1 MNQKLNLETAPST
14 LLLFG
19 LAGSGKS
26 FVGDL
31 IAELA
36 GWHVYHADDD
46 LTPAMLDAL
55 NKQQPFT
62 QQMRDD
68 YFAYIVENIKSLQK
82 KHPRLVITQ
91 GTYKQTHRDYLL
103 ASLTDIELICIESS
117 AELITQRL
125 QTRQQGISLASAT
138 ALQQDFEAPGAN
150 TRVLTNIA
158 GKNEIIRQLNAFYA
172 ASR

>member
-31 IAELA
+31 IADLA

-46 LTPAMLDAL
+46 LTPEMIDAL
-55 NKQQPFT
+55 NKQQAFT
-62 QQMRDD
+62 QKMRDD

-82 KHPRLVITQ
+82 KYPRLVVTQ
-91 GTYKQTHRDYLL
+91 GTYKQKHRDYLL
-103 ASLTDIELICIESS
+103 ACLEDIELICVESS
-117 AELITQRL
+117 LELVTQRL
-125 QTRQQGISLASAT
+125 RTRKQGISLASAT
-138 ALQQDFEAPGAN
+138 ALQQDFEAPGTS
-150 TRVLTNIA
+150 TRVLTNNA
-158 GKNEIIRQLNAFYA
+158 GKNEIIRQLNAFFA